1 MKKLYWFIFAAV
13 FSMPTSASCLDV
25 VAIDP
30 PRGAPGSIIAI
41 AGDNF
46 PKEIRLSLGEVILEP
61 RIIFTNHIEFM
72 VPNLTA
78 GSYELKVENLN
89 TGAAESYRFEIMAPA
104 PVISTIAPRTL
115 DACNLDSKY
124 QVSIYGRNFL
134 PQTTLLLDGKVISS
148 EVLNSNH
155 LEAELANNLSPGIYG
170 VIVRNPD
177 GASSLPHSVTIN
189 SAPVIYYVE
198 RGADFVNSYEIIIH
212 GKNFQFNSILVVNEP
227 ENSSIGQTFQ
237 QLSIF
242 ARAGSEGDSNIS
254 KVSYKD
260 CQTLIYKR
268 YPTSFQNK
276 ELGLQVFNRDGENT
290 DLFFVNLP

>member
-1 MKKLYWFIFAAV
+1 MKKLLWFIFAAF
-13 FSMPTSASCLDV
+13 FSMPTSASCFDIA
-25 VAIDP
+25 AIEP
-30 PRGAPGSIIAI
+30 SRGAPGSLIAI

-46 PKEIRLSLGEVILEP
+46 PKEISLTLGEVIVEP
-61 RIIFTNHIEFM
+61 RMIFTNHIEFM

-78 GSYELKVENLN
+78 GSYVLTVENLN
-89 TGAAESYRFEIMAPA
+89 TREKMTYRFEVMAPT

-115 DACNLDSKY
+115 DACNLDGEY

-134 PQTTLLLDGKVISS
+134 PQATLLLDGKVVSS

-155 LEAELANNLSPGIYG
+155 LEAELPNKLSPGIYG
-170 VIVRNPD
+170 VVVRNPD
-177 GASSLPHSVTIN
+177 GASSLPHSVTVN
-189 SAPVIYYVE
+189 SAPEIYYVE

-227 ENSSIGQTFQ
+227 ENSSFGQTFQ

-242 ARAGSEGDSNIS
+242 ARTGSEGNSNIS
-254 KVSYKD
+254 EVSYKD
-260 CQTLIYKR
+260 CQTLIYRR